1 MKLSQALRMNRNSR
15 LAIVGAGGK
24 TTTLFQLA
32 REMSPV
38 ILSVTT
44 HLSTKQLALADQ
56 HFVVKTPGEVREAD
70 ITEGVCLF
78 TGPVVENER
87 TRGVDEDT
95 VEEIRKIADERNW
108 PLLLEADGSKR
119 LPLKA
124 PADYEPPI
132 PGFVDMVVVVAGLTG
147 LGKPLSSDWVHRP
160 ERFSALTG
168 LGSGEPVTSSALA
181 KVLTHPAGGLKNIP
195 AQVRRMVL
203 LNQADTVELQSQA
216 GGMVERLLEGFE
228 GVGISAL
235 GSYLQDAKE
244 PMVFSMNEKIAGIV
258 LAGGGS
264 RRLGQPKQLLEWQ
277 GKPLVRHMAETTF
290 LAGLSPVIVV
300 TGAAQE
306 EVANAVN
313 GLPVKVVHNP
323 DWEGGQSTS
332 VQRGLAELPSGVGG
346 AVFLLVDQPFVS
358 APLVRMLVEEHART
372 LAPIVAPLIDEQR
385 GNPVLFDRVTFPD
398 FAALTGD
405 MGARP
410 LFALHRPV
418 WVPWHDPRALWDVD
432 TMEDYQRLVEGDQP

>member
-1 MKLSQALRMNRNSR
+1 
-15 LAIVGAGGK
+15 
-24 TTTLFQLA
+24 
-32 REMSPV
+32 
-38 ILSVTT
+38 
-44 HLSTKQLALADQ
+44 
-56 HFVVKTPGEVREAD
+56 
-70 ITEGVCLF
+70 
-78 TGPVVENER
+78 
-87 TRGVDEDT
+87 
-95 VEEIRKIADERNW
+95 
-108 PLLLEADGSKR
+108 
-119 LPLKA
+119 
-124 PADYEPPI
+124 
-132 PGFVDMVVVVAGLTG
+132 
-147 LGKPLSSDWVHRP
+147 
-160 ERFSALTG
+160 
-168 LGSGEPVTSSALA
+168 
-181 KVLTHPAGGLKNIP
+181 
-195 AQVRRMVL
+195 
-203 LNQADTVELQSQA
+203 
-216 GGMVERLLEGFE
+216 LLEGFE